1 MGVNHRISGLFFLSL
16 ALATLAGCQK
26 KETRAAAP
34 AAPPPVRVRVIR
46 VEPRAFAAT
55 VAVTGSLRSRSTVDV
70 KAQTIGRIVRFPKE
84 EGASVTAGEP
94 LVWVDDEQYRLA
106 VRQAETAVGVAQ
118 ASLDRTRVQQAH
130 AKAEMERARSLLRS
144 GGITDRDLKAA
155 EMAGDDAGAQMA
167 LAAAQLEQ
175 ARAALAVTRKH
186 LADTVIT
193 APVAGEIQKKWVNP
207 GAYVEAP
214 TALFT
219 LVDNTRLELE
229 SSVPAADMAPL
240 RAGQRVE
247 FRVSSFPGQ
256 RFEGRLL
263 EILPAMET
271 DSRSAKVRIQ
281 MANPAGKL
289 KSGMFAEGEILT
301 GVDARAV
308 VVSATAVYR
317 DDAAAKSSYVFVVEN
332 NRAVRR
338 LVRIGRERD
347 GTIEIV
353 EGLAAGALVVAEQS
367 IELADGVAVEVAGAG
382 K

>member
-1 MGVNHRISGLFFLSL
+1 
-16 ALATLAGCQK
+16 
-26 KETRAAAP
+26 
-34 AAPPPVRVRVIR
+34 
-46 VEPRAFAAT
+46 
-55 VAVTGSLRSRSTVDV
+55 
-70 KAQTIGRIVRFPKE
+70 
-84 EGASVTAGEP
+84 
-94 LVWVDDEQYRLA
+94 
-106 VRQAETAVGVAQ
+106 
-118 ASLDRTRVQQAH
+118 
-130 AKAEMERARSLLRS
+130 
-144 GGITDRDLKAA
+144 
-155 EMAGDDAGAQMA
+155 
-167 LAAAQLEQ
+167 
-175 ARAALAVTRKH
+175 
-186 LADTVIT
+186 
-193 APVAGEIQKKWVNP
+193 
-207 GAYVEAP
+207 VEAP

-247 FRVSSFPGQ
+247 FRVSSFSGQ

-271 DSRSAKVRIQ
+271 ESRSAKVRIQ
-281 MANPAGKL
+281 MANPGGKL

-367 IELADGVAVEVAGAG
+367 IELADGVAVEVAGAA